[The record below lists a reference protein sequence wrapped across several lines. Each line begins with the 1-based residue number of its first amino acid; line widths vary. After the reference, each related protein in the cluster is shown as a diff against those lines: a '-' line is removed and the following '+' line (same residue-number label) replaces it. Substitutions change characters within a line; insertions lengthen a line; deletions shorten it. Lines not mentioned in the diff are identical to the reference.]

1 MNAKNKFYELPELPY
16 AYNALAPSM
25 SEEQLRLHHDKHHA
39 AYVNGANAL
48 LESLD
53 KARKESSDV
62 DYGTVA
68 KQLTFNTAGHALHSM
83 FWKNLRAFRDDNKPE
98 ETIETALNEEFG
110 SFARFKKE
118 FSSVAVKTEGSGW
131 AVLTYCLMTKRPII
145 MQVEKHQVN
154 ANPRR
159 PVIMV
164 LDVWEHAYYVDY
176 RNDRAKYV
184 ENFWNIVNWDEVGKR
199 LENLL

>member
-1 MNAKNKFYELPELPY
+1 MEKNKFYALPDLPY
-16 AYNALAPSM
+16 AFDALKPAI

-53 KARKESSDV
+53 KARKDNADL
-62 DYGTVA
+62 DYGTIA
-68 KQLTFNTAGHALHSM
+68 KQLSFNTAGHALHSL
-83 FWKNLRAFRDDNKPE
+83 FWENLAKPKDADKPAGMIAE
-98 ETIETALNEEFG
+98 KINEEFG
-110 SFARFKKE
+110 SFDRFKKE
-118 FSSVAVKTEGSGW
+118 FSQLAIKTEGSGW
-131 AVLTYCLMTKRPII
+131 AILSYCLMTKRPII
-145 MQVEKHQVN
+145 MQAEKHNVN
-154 ANPRR
+154 VNPRR

-184 ENFWNIVNWDEVGKR
+184 ENFWNLVNWDEVNRR
-199 LENLL
+199 LEELI